1 MRQTC
6 AKSLH
11 KKARN
16 SSLEM
21 TTNAPAKADSRAKE
35 QGKSPIKVI
44 IDTDPGIDDAFA
56 VLMSLSCAPELQVL
70 ALTSSFGNV
79 RTEKATENCKKL
91 LRIYKSSGSRKGSED
106 EKGDEKDD
114 VVYVAEGSKKAL
126 NGKQKEHIADFVHG
140 EDGFGDFEKDKEELS
155 EEKEDVEVYPGGS
168 AKLMYDLAKT
178 YPGEVTIVCLATA
191 TNVVNAFREYEDL
204 PKLLR
209 SVVHLGGAYTV
220 SGNVNPA
227 AEANVY
233 ADAEAADELYGTHG
247 VDIYAVG
254 LDVTMNV
261 RMTEENLIKMRDT
274 KYVKGRETLTD
285 EERQFLFNSSQFY
298 MNYHIKS
305 LNFRGVLQHDSV
317 CVMTVIHPEMF
328 EWTRARVRVATESF
342 ARGMVIM
349 DKEGEKNWSF
359 ENAWTERPL
368 MNVALTADFEAIE
381 KALMERFI

>member
-1 MRQTC
+1 MMKPR
-6 AKSLH
+6 
-11 KKARN
+11 
-16 SSLEM
+16 
-21 TTNAPAKADSRAKE
+21 
-35 QGKSPIKVI
+35 IKVI

-56 VLMSLSCAPELQVL
+56 ILMSLSCSSEIEVL

-91 LRIYKSSGSRKGSED
+91 LRIWSTSSS
-106 EKGDEKDD
+106 GDEKKRNGD
-114 VVYVAEGSKKAL
+114 VLVAEGSKKAL

-140 EDGFGDFEKDKEELS
+140 KDGFGDFETNDDDAKKKEE
-155 EEKEDVEVYPGGS
+155 EEGDAVELYPGGS
-168 AKLMYDLAKT
+168 AKLMYDLAKK
-178 YPGEVTIVCLATA
+178 YPNEVTVICLATA
-191 TNVVNAFREYEDL
+191 TNIVNAFREYEEL

-220 SGNVNPA
+220 CGNVNPA

-261 RMTEENLIKMRDT
+261 RMSEENLIKMRDT
-274 KYVKGRETLTD
+274 KCANEREKLTD
-285 EERQFLFNSSQFY
+285 KERQFLFNASQFY

-305 LNFRGVLQHDSV
+305 MNYRGVLQHDSV
-317 CVMTVIHPEMF
+317 CVMTVIRPELF

-368 MNVALTADFEAIE
+368 MNVALTADFAAIE

>member
-1 MRQTC
+1 MV
-6 AKSLH
+6 KSLH
-11 KKARN
+11 KKAIN
-16 SSLEM
+16 SCLEM
-21 TTNAPAKADSRAKE
+21 TTNAPAKADLRAKK

-56 VLMSLSCAPELQVL
+56 VLMSLSCAPELRVL

-140 EDGFGDFEKDKEELS
+140 KDGFGDFEKDKEDLLEA
-155 EEKEDVEVYPGGS
+155 KEDVEVYPGGS

-178 YPGEVTIVCLATA
+178 YPGEVTIICLATA

-204 PKLLR
+204 PKMLR

>member
-1 MRQTC
+1 
-6 AKSLH
+6 
-11 KKARN
+11 
-16 SSLEM
+16 
-21 TTNAPAKADSRAKE
+21 
-35 QGKSPIKVI
+35 
-44 IDTDPGIDDAFA
+44 
-56 VLMSLSCAPELQVL
+56 
-70 ALTSSFGNV
+70 
-79 RTEKATENCKKL
+79 
-91 LRIYKSSGSRKGSED
+91 
-106 EKGDEKDD
+106 
-114 VVYVAEGSKKAL
+114 
-126 NGKQKEHIADFVHG
+126 
-140 EDGFGDFEKDKEELS
+140 
-155 EEKEDVEVYPGGS
+155 
-168 AKLMYDLAKT
+168 MYDLAKT